1 MQTLI
6 LPAICLAETPCI
18 IQHLRIA
25 VKEIGSMGQLR
36 RWVDSPIIAHTFRR
50 KCGSAKGV
58 SVRLFLGV
66 AVIAVGVANL
76 CLQHRWHRVL
86 GVVAIAVGLVLCALV
101 WVR

>member
-1 MQTLI
+1 M
-6 LPAICLAETPCI
+6 
-18 IQHLRIA
+18 
-25 VKEIGSMGQLR
+25 VSMGQLR
-36 RWVDSPIIAHTFRR
+36 RCWDSPIIARTCRVKR
-50 KCGSAKGV
+50 GPAKGV

-86 GVVAIAVGLVLCALV
+86 GVVAIAIGLILCALV